1 MAKTAYVW
9 DGTQFISIS
18 SPIAAVPNAV
28 AVYSATAPTSITTG
42 TVWNDTTNN
51 QLKVWSGSAWVSY
64 APINNPTF
72 TGSVTTPSASA
83 TSASITTANITTAS
97 VATLNVSGLVT
108 IAESTES
115 LATGTISANVFTAD
129 FATSALF
136 YITTAPSANFT
147 INVTNLPTT
156 DNRVTVLSF
165 FVIQGATGYIPSAL
179 QIGGASQTIKWSG
192 GSAPTPTSSSG
203 KVDVFTFTF
212 IRRSSAWEVL
222 GTSDTNY

>member
-28 AVYSATAPTSITTG
+28 AVYGSASPTSATAG
-42 TVWNDTTNN
+42 TVWNDTVND
-51 QLKVWSGSAWVSY
+51 QLKVWSGSAWIAY
-64 APINNPTF
+64 APINSPTF
-72 TGSVTTPSASA
+72 TGSITAPSASA
-83 TSASITTANITTAS
+83 TTASVTTANITT
-97 VATLNVSGLVT
+97 LNVSGLTT
-108 IAESTES
+108 IGESTEVLS
-115 LATGTISANVFTAD
+115 TGTISANVFTAD
-129 FATSALF
+129 FSTSALF
-136 YITTAPSANFT
+136 YVTTAPSANFT

-165 FVIQGATGYIPSAL
+165 FVIQGATGYIPNAL